1 MHAKKVVYTAIRHF
15 GDFNSAMKCSHGSFV
30 LLRRGVFLIFSE
42 DGLSAT
48 EIAKP
53 ILFSLTEFLVTD
65 TAKIEDC

>member
-15 GDFNSAMKCSHGSFV
+15 GDFNYVMKSSHGSFV

-42 DGLSAT
+42 VDLRAT

-53 ILFSLTEFLVTD
+53 ILFSLAEFLVTA
-65 TAKIEDC
+65 TAKNEDC